1 MDEELILV
9 NEMQVSKEAIEN
21 IQQQLVSLYE
31 KKVKQA
37 DLTDLK
43 GKTNFRKARIINPE
57 YFASKNGSDLYVYRL
72 HVERHYLEVFL
83 VSKPMAK
90 ILAAM

>member
-31 KKVKQA
+31 KKLSKQTL
-37 DLTDLK
+37 LT
-43 GKTNFRKARIINPE
+43 
-57 YFASKNGSDLYVYRL
+57 
-72 HVERHYLEVFL
+72 
-83 VSKPMAK
+83 
-90 ILAAM
+90 